1 MTFNFGFLFQ
11 KNIFL
16 HIITFFKLFIYF
28 RFLSV

>member
-28 RFLSV
+28 KF